1 MAPRPSSRAYSGRR
15 LSKSTFAGT
24 EYQSLT
30 GQWSANTFRL
40 ATDRRSRV
48 LEGIPLCRTRKSVSS
63 SGWNHRKMAQGTG
76 HPIPGQRDHRRRPGI
91 IGRRVEDVDQEPAV
105 VSKPCRREAYD
116 GRSIDPL
123 SRPAYIPGVNRGR
136 SGSQLED
143 GSAWEGSMELTRRC
157 LLRWGIMLGGGAA
170 LIPTRRWFV
179 VPSLTFALASL
190 AHAAPGDPR
199 LVQGVLEWPTTL
211 TAEPF
216 VVIRTEDGRWY
227 YADIKSAR
235 RLEPAALTVGARVA
249 GLGTEAA
256 RPHEITAL
264 AFGSGDA
271 AALALAGGGT
281 SFVIKDPATGQFFRF
296 RANSPTVSNLALPMR
311 SRSVWGRAF
320 RRRRVLQ
327 GVKSPT
333 PPISRRRTALAAV

>member
-1 MAPRPSSRAYSGRR
+1 MR
-15 LSKSTFAGT
+15 
-24 EYQSLT
+24 
-30 GQWSANTFRL
+30 
-40 ATDRRSRV
+40 
-48 LEGIPLCRTRKSVSS
+48 SS
-63 SGWNHRKMAQGTG
+63 STS
-76 HPIPGQRDHRRRPGI
+76 RDDRALRRRCRPG
-91 IGRRVEDVDQEPAV
+91 A
-105 VSKPCRREAYD
+105 CRRQQAPVG
-116 GRSIDPL
+116 GRPMTDDQLILLAVLPIFRAPTEGD
-123 SRPAYIPGVNRGR
+123 R
-136 SGSQLED
+136 GSQLED
-143 GSAWEGSMELTRRC
+143 GSAWVGSMELTRRC
-157 LLRWGIMLGGGAA
+157 LLHWGIMLGGGAA

-179 VPSLTFALASL
+179 VLRPPFALASL

-249 GLGTEAA
+249 VLGTEAA

-320 RRRRVLQ
+320 VV
-327 GVKSPT
+327 GGFS
-333 PPISRRRTALAAV
+333 SE

>member
-1 MAPRPSSRAYSGRR
+1 MTDDQLILLAVLPIFRAP
-15 LSKSTFAGT
+15 T
-24 EYQSLT
+24 E
-30 GQWSANTFRL
+30 G
-40 ATDRRSRV
+40 DR
-48 LEGIPLCRTRKSVSS
+48 
-63 SGWNHRKMAQGTG
+63 
-76 HPIPGQRDHRRRPGI
+76 
-91 IGRRVEDVDQEPAV
+91 
-105 VSKPCRREAYD
+105 
-116 GRSIDPL
+116 
-123 SRPAYIPGVNRGR
+123 
-136 SGSQLED
+136 GSQLED

-179 VPSLTFALASL
+179 VLSLTFALASL

-249 GLGTEAA
+249 VLGTEAA

-281 SFVIKDPATGQFFRF
+281 SFVIKDPATGQVFPF

-320 RRRRVLQ
+320 VV
-327 GVKSPT
+327 GGFS
-333 PPISRRRTALAAV
+333 SE

>member
-1 MAPRPSSRAYSGRR
+1 
-15 LSKSTFAGT
+15 
-24 EYQSLT
+24 
-30 GQWSANTFRL
+30 
-40 ATDRRSRV
+40 
-48 LEGIPLCRTRKSVSS
+48 
-63 SGWNHRKMAQGTG
+63 
-76 HPIPGQRDHRRRPGI
+76 
-91 IGRRVEDVDQEPAV
+91 
-105 VSKPCRREAYD
+105 
-116 GRSIDPL
+116 
-123 SRPAYIPGVNRGR
+123 
-136 SGSQLED
+136 
-143 GSAWEGSMELTRRC
+143 MELTRRC

-179 VPSLTFALASL
+179 VLSLTFALASL

-249 GLGTEAA
+249 VLGTEAA

-271 AALALAGGGT
+271 AALALALMPHTNPPAPSSASGLATTAEVLGPVKP
-281 SFVIKDPATGQFFRF
+281 SAAEPPKSAAKAEPAAVAAAPATTVQPEPGPPANLRVGEPRKEQLTPVKTMTPSEPKPSASASTRSTDTSPWSELRGTVHAVVGHEVVVRVDDGQLMPVDLSGLRGV
-296 RANSPTVSNLALPMR
+296 AVALKPGSPIVVYGTRGEEKFQAIGLIQQEIRPPTKPVAAPQ
-311 SRSVWGRAF
+311 
-320 RRRRVLQ
+320 RR
-327 GVKSPT
+327 
-333 PPISRRRTALAAV
+333 

>member
-24 EYQSLT
+24 EFRSLT
-30 GQWSANTFRL
+30 GQWSANTSGSRPIVVL
-40 ATDRRSRV
+40 AFLKGCPCAGRGSPSTPPAV
-48 LEGIPLCRTRKSVSS
+48 T
-63 SGWNHRKMAQGTG
+63 
-76 HPIPGQRDHRRRPGI
+76 
-91 IGRRVEDVDQEPAV
+91 IGKWRRVPGTRFPVSAV
-105 VSKPCRREAYD
+105 IVGGPRLLGVASKNSTRSLPSSASPCRREAYD

-123 SRPAYIPGVNRGR
+123 SRPSYIPGANRGR

-179 VPSLTFALASL
+179 VLSLTFALASL

-216 VVIRTEDGRWY
+216 VVIRHRQRAGHSPCTWVHTIATPSVRGDG
-227 YADIKSAR
+227 
-235 RLEPAALTVGARVA
+235 P
-249 GLGTEAA
+249 
-256 RPHEITAL
+256 
-264 AFGSGDA
+264 
-271 AALALAGGGT
+271 
-281 SFVIKDPATGQFFRF
+281 
-296 RANSPTVSNLALPMR
+296 
-311 SRSVWGRAF
+311 
-320 RRRRVLQ
+320 
-327 GVKSPT
+327 
-333 PPISRRRTALAAV
+333 